1 MLNESLR
8 EIAVICLR
16 IMQVRPCGQKK
27 PSQQGRQS
35 RVLDGVFLES
45 LRLTF
50 ERPATV
56 HAQPGSHPETH
67 EVKLQFALGGRK
79 LCGPP
84 LCKKLLK

>member
-1 MLNESLR
+1 MLNKSLR
-8 EIAVICLR
+8 EITVICLP

-27 PSQQGRQS
+27 PSQQGRQLT
-35 RVLDGVFLES
+35 VLNGVLLES

-50 ERPATV
+50 VRSGTV